1 MKKLIVAVI
10 TTVWVLMLSTA
21 ILAHHG
27 GNLFDMSKPV
37 TLKGTVT
44 KFEWGNPH
52 NKIYFDVSDDKGNV
66 AHWTAST
73 EPPAAMLE
81 KGWTR
86 RSLNPGDQV
95 TVSIFIAKNGA
106 PTGNL
111 HNIVLA
117 DGKVL
122 DPMKQVRTRAFQCHE
137 RQAKIVGKKNPRFG
151 LKRRTIFPDTRVI
164 IPCSIM
170 ERMTLNSAFP
180 R

>member
-1 MKKLIVAVI
+1 MGSGKGVQVVHVLDLPKFGGRSSMKKLMVAVT
-10 TTVWVLMLSTA
+10 TTVWVLMLSIP

-27 GNLFDMSKPV
+27 GNLFDMRKPV

-52 NKIYFDVSDDKGNV
+52 NKIYFDVSDERGNV
-66 AHWTAST
+66 THWIAST

-81 KGWTR
+81 RGWTR
-86 RSLNPGDQV
+86 KSLNPGDQV

-111 HNIVLA
+111 HNIVLG

-122 DPMKQVRTRAFQCHE
+122 DAYEVGENPGISAPRTPS
-137 RQAKIVGKKNPRFG
+137 K
-151 LKRRTIFPDTRVI
+151 
-164 IPCSIM
+164 
-170 ERMTLNSAFP
+170 
-180 R
+180 